1 MKILIMLILLA
12 TPALA
17 CTDNPAPA
25 PAPAPAPSP
34 VADTVADSNM
44 GQGYSEQMDIK
55 PDCLDIRNQNDPWC
69 QERRD
74 K

>member
-17 CTDNPAPA
+17 CTDSPAPA
-25 PAPAPAPSP
+25 PAPAPAP

-69 QERRD
+69 ERRD